1 MFWGRNVTKIV
12 LFFIFVETDHI
23 MPKRIGIFSFFTSL
37 YRDGFRNMTWG
48 KPLVWL
54 ILLKLFILFA
64 ILRVFFFK
72 PAMKGLTDQEK
83 SEAVGAVLTKNHNE
97 DTLIITE

>member
-1 MFWGRNVTKIV
+1 MKKLFQIFHSV
-12 LFFIFVETDHI
+12 L
-23 MPKRIGIFSFFTSL
+23 SF

-54 ILLKLFILFA
+54 ILLKLIILFG

-72 PAMKGLTDQEK
+72 PAMKGLTDEQK
-83 SEAVGAVLTKNHNE
+83 SEKVGNVLTQPHHT
-97 DTLIITE
+97 DTLNLITD

>member
-1 MFWGRNVTKIV
+1 MK
-12 LFFIFVETDHI
+12 
-23 MPKRIGIFSFFTSL
+23 SFKDSMTAVWHF

-54 ILLKLFILFA
+54 ILLKVFILFA

-72 PAMKGLTDQEK
+72 PALAGLDDEQRSRVVGERIVGRPSLQEAPG
-83 SEAVGAVLTKNHNE
+83 SDPETFNP
-97 DTLIITE
+97 

>member
-1 MFWGRNVTKIV
+1 MK
-12 LFFIFVETDHI
+12 
-23 MPKRIGIFSFFTSL
+23 SFKDSMTAVWHF

-54 ILLKLFILFA
+54 ILLKVFILFA

-72 PAMKGLTDQEK
+72 PALAGLDDEQRSRVVGERIVGRPSPQEAPD
-83 SEAVGAVLTKNHNE
+83 SDPETFNP
-97 DTLIITE
+97 

>member
-1 MFWGRNVTKIV
+1 MNRLRKVWEF
-12 LFFIFVETDHI
+12 
-23 MPKRIGIFSFFTSL
+23 

-48 KPLVWL
+48 RPLIWL

-72 PAMKGLTDQEK
+72 PAMAGMSDREK
-83 SEAVGAVLTKNHNE
+83 SEAVGGRITQQSHNQT
-97 DTLIITE
+97 DTLNFITD

>member
-1 MFWGRNVTKIV
+1 M
-12 LFFIFVETDHI
+12 ETDHNMYRPGSI
-23 MPKRIGIFSFFTSL
+23 ISFFTSL

-54 ILLKLFILFA
+54 ILLKLIILFG

-72 PAMKGLTDQEK
+72 PAMGGLSDAQK
-83 SEAVGAVLTKNHNE
+83 SEKVGSALTQTHNT
-97 DTLIITE
+97 DTLNLLNE

>member
-1 MFWGRNVTKIV
+1 MTKRLGIFTFWG
-12 LFFIFVETDHI
+12 
-23 MPKRIGIFSFFTSL
+23 SL

-48 KPLVWL
+48 RPLVWL

-72 PAMKGLTDQEK
+72 PAMAGMTDDEK
-83 SEAVGAVLTKNHNE
+83 SELVGKRLTGPVSE
-97 DTLIITE
+97 DNTLKLDFQ